1 MQVKNW
7 LLVIRFLL
15 RGLMML
21 NTPINKPNTQSI
33 IQVLSRFNITCPNN
47 IKLSNYHGDLTNDSR
62 AISSDANAGDIF
74 CAIIG
79 HSQDGR
85 QYIEQAI
92 AHGAKLVLSECEN
105 KSDHGSIR
113 FIETAHEPV
122 AIISF
127 YALNN
132 ILFKV
137 ASAYYQAP
145 ENNMTMIGI
154 TGTNGKT
161 SSSQLL
167 GQLLTRCG
175 KPCAI
180 IGTNGAGMVDDLKP
194 LDNTTPSATDLV
206 QLFSRFDQLSV
217 TNKKD
222 VNSPEDQITHIAMEV
237 SSHALAQGRVTG
249 STFDIAVFT
258 NLSRD
263 HLDYHNT
270 MADYASAKELLFTR
284 DDNQVAVLNG
294 DDEQVQRWLK
304 NWAKIETF
312 PVQNMWLYG
321 RDDLVKQQP
330 QFVSCCEI
338 KHHNQGVDFTLNTHL
353 GDIKVHSPL
362 LGDFNIDNLLA
373 VIAVLLIE
381 GISLTT
387 IAEAIKYI
395 KPVAGRMEAFL
406 PVNLGTAATS
416 VVDYAHTPDALEKAL
431 IACRQHCHGN
441 LLVVFGCGGDRDKG
455 KRRLMAKAAQKYA
468 DYLVVTSDNPRTEDP
483 LAIIEDVLA
492 GIDETSRVNVIV
504 DRKQAVLDTLAKA
517 QPNDVVLLAGKGHE
531 DYIILGHEKID
542 YNERQVVQEFYTN
555 LPKQIVAGEQA

>member
-1 MQVKNW
+1 MRVKNW
-7 LLVIRFLL
+7 LLVISFLQ

-21 NTPINKPNTQSI
+21 NTSINKPNTQSI

-47 IKLSNYHGDLTNDSR
+47 IELSNYHGDLTNDSR
-62 AISSDANAGDIF
+62 AISSDVNSGDIF

-113 FIETAHEPV
+113 FIKTTHEPV

-132 ILFKV
+132 LLFKV

-206 QLFSRFDQLSV
+206 QLFSRFNQLKIANI
-217 TNKKD
+217 TD
-222 VNSPEDQITHIAMEV
+222 VNSPEEQITHIAMEV

-270 MADYASAKELLFTR
+270 MADYASAKQRLFTC

-304 NWAKIETF
+304 NWSKIETI

-321 RDDLVKQQP
+321 RNDLVKQQT
-330 QFVSCCEI
+330 QFVSCCAI

-353 GDIKVHSPL
+353 GDMNIHSPL

-416 VVDYAHTPDALEKAL
+416 VVDYAHTPDALHPKL
-431 IACRQHCHGN
+431 RY
-441 LLVVFGCGGDRDKG
+441 
-455 KRRLMAKAAQKYA
+455 RLEY
-468 DYLVVTSDNPRTEDP
+468 
-483 LAIIEDVLA
+483 
-492 GIDETSRVNVIV
+492 
-504 DRKQAVLDTLAKA
+504 
-517 QPNDVVLLAGKGHE
+517 
-531 DYIILGHEKID
+531 
-542 YNERQVVQEFYTN
+542 
-555 LPKQIVAGEQA
+555 